1 MIPTYVAHTP
11 PKDQPE
17 KWQTMQEHNENVAAL
32 AASFAAPFGAAE
44 LAEWAAWLHD
54 VGKYSEDFQKYLRDC
69 EAAVRGIGRAPRP
82 GSAEHKVAG
91 TRMALSL
98 LPARLNG
105 AIAMCVLG
113 HHGGLIAR
121 DNVKNSIAD
130 TQGKAP
136 MQDVAM
142 MQARAD
148 FPALSSAPPTALPVA
163 AGTTALEG
171 EMFIRFLFSCLV
183 DADGLDT
190 ERHFSPET
198 AALRG
203 TLTLAEVGTEW
214 LEALKWSQKA
224 LQTEAK
230 KTGTR
235 VNEVRREVY
244 HASLDAA
251 ELSPGLFSLTVPTG
265 GGKTRSSLAFALQ
278 HALRHDRSRII
289 YAIPYTSI
297 IDQTAAEFRKILGY
311 DGVLEHHSAVED
323 RAERSE
329 RDPDAAQAEDAYD
342 QRRKLDAENWNA
354 PLIVTTT
361 VQFFESLF
369 SNRTGRCR
377 KLHHIA
383 ASVIVLDEV
392 QTLPPHL
399 LTPLLS
405 GLKVLLT
412 HYGVTVVLCTATQ
425 PAITGQTPFLQELG
439 LPTPIIS
446 EASMR
451 RHFQDLKRVTY
462 RVETAPWDWA
472 RVAKEI
478 RDEPRSS
485 LTVLN
490 TKRDALAL
498 LRALDD
504 PEARHLST
512 LLCGEHRCSI
522 LDEVKL
528 ALKAEREGKGPAI
541 RLVSTQVIEAGVDID
556 FPRVLRAKGP
566 LDRIIQAAGRCNREG
581 KPGFLGDV
589 TIFDPL
595 EGRTPPGD
603 YLTALQEAWMM
614 ISGSDV
620 DFDDPD
626 TAIQFFTRFYGV
638 LTARGLDHPRTVTV
652 DGIKS
657 TEPVQKSRESFNY
670 PLVAKKMRLIDDD
683 TLPVLVPYHRGY
695 HNGIFPQ
702 AKRSKGQYDA
712 LVEKISERQAEG
724 KSLGRY
730 FWREI
735 QSLTVAVRTQELAKL
750 PVSPASILTRPN
762 RCTSGRE
769 PMILLSASVAAWTL
783 ILATYSRNREIL
795 FQPT

>member
-297 IDQTAAEFRKILGY
+297 IDQTAAQFRKILGY

-342 QRRKLDAENWNA
+342 QRRKLDAENWNT

-595 EGRTPPGD
+595 EGRNASLVIRLHSPPRSMD
-603 YLTALQEAWMM
+603 MM
-614 ISGSDV
+614 ISRSDV
-620 DFDDPD
+620 DFGLID

-695 HNGIFPQ
+695 HNGN
-702 AKRSKGQYDA
+702 
-712 LVEKISERQAEG
+712 L
-724 KSLGRY
+724 
-730 FWREI
+730 
-735 QSLTVAVRTQELAKL
+735 
-750 PVSPASILTRPN
+750 
-762 RCTSGRE
+762 
-769 PMILLSASVAAWTL
+769 
-783 ILATYSRNREIL
+783 
-795 FQPT
+795 